1 LEAFVEMLQSRPTL
15 DVSEAKAVLDELK
28 SLFQERRNLAAREVM
43 FPVRASLT
51 GSLHGPNLAV
61 VMALLGKDRC
71 LQRATHTESSF
82 S

>member
-1 LEAFVEMLQSRPTL
+1 
-15 DVSEAKAVLDELK
+15 
-28 SLFQERRNLAAREVM
+28 M

-71 LQRATHTESSF
+71 LQRATQLESSF